1 MEHGEQ
7 SQNEELYKIIDN
19 LQIKTQTVVS
29 AQIWLRC
36 GTREQWVCC
45 AIARATVNTGKHLE
59 RCDEGKSV

>member
-19 LQIKTQTVVS
+19 LQIKSQTVVS

-36 GTREQWVCC
+36 GTW
-45 AIARATVNTGKHLE
+45 TVGVLCGE
-59 RCDEGKSV
+59 